1 MRLSQRLRRDIVY
14 GLAVTMVR
22 LFNFLP
28 RRVCLLIGSW
38 IGLLASVLL
47 VKDRY
52 KAMRHLSLVYGD
64 SLSVEERRR
73 IVRKLYINAA
83 RNIADVIRFR
93 DHFESEIKPLVTVEG
108 AEHFKR
114 AFDKGRGLIG
124 VTGHIGNFELVAAWV
139 ASEGFSTA
147 VIGRKMYDE
156 RLDRLLVENRKG
168 TGMVNIATTDS
179 PRVIV
184 KWLKQGN
191 ALGVLIDNDSMR
203 VRGTFVPMF
212 NRLANTPI
220 GQSVLGLRTGAAFV
234 PMACVRTADDRYRL
248 IFRPEVTIEPT
259 GDQERDVYEI
269 TFACTR
275 ELERFI
281 MEYPDQWIWFHN
293 RWHTRPEP
301 AA

>member
-1 MRLSQRLRRDIVY
+1 MRLSQRVRRGVVY
-14 GLAVTMVR
+14 NLAVSLVR

-28 RRVCLLIGSW
+28 RRTCLFISSW
-38 IGLLASVLL
+38 LGVLASRLM

-52 KAMRHLSLVYGD
+52 KAMRHLALVYGD
-64 SLSVEERRR
+64 SLTVERRRR
-73 IVRKLYINAA
+73 IVRNLYMNAA

-93 DHFESEIKPLVTVEG
+93 HHFSSEIKPLVSVEG
-108 AEHFKR
+108 LEHLQR
-114 AFDKGRGLIG
+114 AFDRGKGLIG
-124 VTGHIGNFELVAAWV
+124 ITGHIGNFELVAAWV
-139 ASEGFSTA
+139 ASAGYKAA

-156 RLDRLLVENRKG
+156 RLDRLLLENRKA
-168 TGMVNIATTDS
+168 TGLVNIATTDS

-184 KWLKQGN
+184 KWLKEGGC
-191 ALGVLIDNDSMR
+191 LGVLIDNDSIR
-203 VRGTFVPMF
+203 VRGMHIPMF

-234 PMACVRTADDRYRL
+234 PMACVRTHDDRYRL
-248 IFRPEVTIEPT
+248 IIRPEVTIEPS

-269 TFACTR
+269 TLACAR
-275 ELERFI
+275 EIERFI
-281 MEYPDQWIWFHN
+281 QEFPEQWIWFHN